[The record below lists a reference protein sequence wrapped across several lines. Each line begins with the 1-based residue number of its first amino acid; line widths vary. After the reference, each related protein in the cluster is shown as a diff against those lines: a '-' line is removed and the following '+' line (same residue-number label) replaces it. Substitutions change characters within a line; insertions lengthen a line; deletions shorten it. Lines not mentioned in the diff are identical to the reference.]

1 MTELVQLAS
10 ELQSFFEEKDWRFCF
25 IGGFALQHWG
35 EQRLTKDVDATLFT
49 GFSGEEGFVDAL
61 LAEYEARRPDMREFA
76 LRNRVLLLQAKDGLP
91 FDIALGALPYEERMV
106 SRAVRVDFGGP
117 SPLRIC
123 TAEDLIVLK
132 AFAERER
139 DWLDVETILIRQQ
152 GKIDWPY
159 ILEQLTPLAE
169 LKESPA
175 ILDRL
180 AKLRAKQEKCG

>member
-49 GFSGEEGFVDAL
+49 GFSREEGFVDAL
-61 LAEYEARRPDMREFA
+61 LAQYVARRTDMREFA
-76 LRNRVLLLQAKDGLP
+76 LRNRVLLMQTKDGLP
-91 FDIALGALPYEERMV
+91 FDLSLGALPYEQLMV
-106 SRAVRVDFGGP
+106 ARAVAVDFGAP
-117 SPLRIC
+117 KPLRIC
-123 TAEDLIVLK
+123 TAEDLIILK

-152 GKIDWPY
+152 GKLDWPY
-159 ILEQLTPLAE
+159 ILKQLSPLAE

-175 ILDRL
+175 ILGRL
-180 AKLRAKQEKCG
+180 QKLREKHG